1 MEPGDDAV
9 FVGDDD
15 AHIDDDDLNDV
26 LMLALDNNPP
36 CIFQHLNNREI

>member
-15 AHIDDDDLNDV
+15 AHIDGDDDLNDDGGGADV
-26 LMLALDNNPP
+26 GT
-36 CIFQHLNNREI
+36 

>member
-15 AHIDDDDLNDV
+15 AHIDDDDLNDDGGAADV
-26 LMLALDNNPP
+26 GT
-36 CIFQHLNNREI
+36 

>member
-15 AHIDDDDLNDV
+15 AHIDDDDLNDDGGGADV
-26 LMLALDNNPP
+26 GT
-36 CIFQHLNNREI
+36 